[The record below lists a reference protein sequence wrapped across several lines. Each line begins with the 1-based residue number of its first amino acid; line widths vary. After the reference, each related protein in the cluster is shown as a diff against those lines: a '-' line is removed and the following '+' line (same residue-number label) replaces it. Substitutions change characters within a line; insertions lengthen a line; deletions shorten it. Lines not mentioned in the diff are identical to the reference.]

1 MAALSGIR
9 SRCSLT
15 RDMARRLDLLVWSWR
30 PRQNDWLQVVSGCML
45 KFSLDWIPA
54 KAKKLM
60 KLFSP
65 LGSKRSNYWL
75 SLSLALLVFRVKGD
89 SKLKY
94 CLL

>member
-1 MAALSGIR
+1 
-9 SRCSLT
+9 
-15 RDMARRLDLLVWSWR
+15 
-30 PRQNDWLQVVSGCML
+30 ML

-65 LGSKRSNYWL
+65 LGRKRSNYWL